1 MHNPAKKPLVR
12 NNFLL
17 LPVVPDVLHIV
28 IIFHDVDELLHQLD
42 MILGLQLLIV
52 LGDHLNLSGDEGVK
66 MPPLRENGGYGSP
79 SVGVYLLMFV
89 TTKPSIKIITHPQTE
104 CKC

>member
-1 MHNPAKKPLVR
+1 MDER
-12 NNFLL
+12 GLL

-28 IIFHDVDELLHQLD
+28 VIFHDLDELLHELD
-42 MILGLQLLIV
+42 LILGLQLLVV
-52 LGDHLNLSGDEGVK
+52 LGDHLDLGGDEGVK
-66 MPPLRENGGYGSP
+66 MPPLPENGGYGSP

-104 CKC
+104 CKY